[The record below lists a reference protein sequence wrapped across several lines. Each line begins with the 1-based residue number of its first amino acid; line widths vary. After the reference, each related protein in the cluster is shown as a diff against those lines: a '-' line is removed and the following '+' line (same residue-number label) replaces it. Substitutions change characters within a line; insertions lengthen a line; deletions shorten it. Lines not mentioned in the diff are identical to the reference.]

1 MDAGRLRNGIAASVA
16 LLMLSG
22 CASFS
27 SDGGFGAVEQAVSSR
42 AGQTTQWV
50 RSPDA
55 ADAVAT
61 RLAELLAK
69 PIDAD
74 AAVRIALLNNAGLQ
88 AEYAT
93 LGIAEAE
100 LVQASRW
107 RGPRLSFARL
117 VRGDELEIERGIFFD
132 VLGLLAI
139 PLSTKAQGER
149 FEATKLRA
157 AGAALRVAQE
167 ARKAWINAVAS
178 QQGVTYAMQVKD
190 AAEAG
195 AELGKRMAAAG
206 NWSSLAE
213 ANEKAFELDALAQL
227 ARARQVAL
235 AARERLIRALGL
247 ASGNDL
253 RLPERLPDVPPTLP
267 KPFPDV
273 EATNAAEMEVRALA
287 QRLDVQAARRDAEAL
302 AQSLGLARVTRYV
315 DLVELGFVRKTSAPG
330 LPQRGWELDIR
341 LPIFDFGEAK
351 TVRAESQYLQAFN
364 RARDTAVRARSEVRE
379 THGALRERFEL
390 ARHYRDDVLPLRK
403 RVSEEV
409 LLRYNGMLSSV
420 FDLLADARSQTAS
433 VMATLEAQR
442 DYWLAE
448 SDFQM
453 ALTGLSPG
461 GNEAAASGTAAA
473 SAAPAGGG
481 H

>member
-1 MDAGRLRNGIAASVA
+1 MAGRGIGNRTAAA
-16 LLMLSG
+16 AILLLLSA

-27 SDGGFGAVEQAVSSR
+27 PDGGFGTVEQAVSSR
-42 AGQTTQWV
+42 TGQTTQWV

-55 ADAVAT
+55 TDSVQARVTEMLARPINAD
-61 RLAELLAK
+61 
-69 PIDAD
+69 D
-74 AAVRIALLNNAGLQ
+74 AVRIALLNNAGLQ
-88 AEYAT
+88 AEYAS

-117 VRGDELEIERGIFFD
+117 TRGDELEIERGVFFD

-167 ARKAWINAVAS
+167 ARKAWINAVAA
-178 QQGVTYAMQVKD
+178 QQSVTYAMQVKD

-213 ANEKAFELDALAQL
+213 ANEKAFELDALAQV
-227 ARARQVAL
+227 ARARQVSL

-247 ASGNDL
+247 ASGRDL
-253 RLPERLPDVPPTLP
+253 RLPERLPDVPAVLP

-273 EATNAAEMEVRALA
+273 ESTDAAELEVRALA

-302 AQSLGLARVTRYV
+302 AQTLGLTRVTRYV
-315 DLVELGFVRKTSAPG
+315 DLVELGFVRKTSAPA

-341 LPIFDFGEAK
+341 LPLFDFGEAK

-390 ARHYRDDVLPLRK
+390 ARHYRDDVLPLRM

-420 FDLLADARSQTAS
+420 FDLLADARNQTAS
-433 VMATLEAQR
+433 VIATLAAQR

-461 GNEAAASGTAAA
+461 SNEASASGPASV
-473 SAAPAGGG
+473 SAAQSGGG

>member
-1 MDAGRLRNGIAASVA
+1 MPGSKCFSRIVTSVA
-16 LLMLSG
+16 LLLLSG

-27 SDGGFGAVEQAVSSR
+27 PDGGFGTVEQAVSSR
-42 AGQTTQWV
+42 TGQTTQWV

-55 ADAVAT
+55 GDSVQV
-61 RLAELLAK
+61 RVGELLAR
-69 PIDAD
+69 PISAD
-74 AAVRIALLNNAGLQ
+74 DAVRIALLNNAGLQ
-88 AEYAT
+88 ADYAS

-117 VRGDELEIERGIFFD
+117 TRGDELEIERGVFFD

-149 FEATKLRA
+149 FEAAKLRA

-167 ARKAWINAVAS
+167 ARKAWINAVAA
-178 QQGVTYAMQVKD
+178 QQSVTYAMQVKD

-213 ANEKAFELDALAQL
+213 ANEKAFELDALAQV
-227 ARARQVAL
+227 ARARQVSL

-247 ASGNDL
+247 ASGRDL
-253 RLPERLPDVPPTLP
+253 RLLVRLPDVPATLP
-267 KPFPDV
+267 RPFPDV
-273 EATNAAEMEVRALA
+273 ESTDAAEMEVRALA

-302 AQSLGLARVTRYV
+302 AQTLGLTRVTRYL
-315 DLVELGFVRKTSAPG
+315 DLVELGFVRKTSAPA

-351 TVRAESQYLQAFN
+351 SVRAESQYLQAFN
-364 RARDTAVRARSEVRE
+364 RARNTAVRARSEVRE
-379 THGALRERFEL
+379 MHGALRERFEL
-390 ARHYRDDVLPLRK
+390 ARHYRDDVLPLRM

-420 FDLLADARSQTAS
+420 FDLLADARNQTVS
-433 VMATLEAQR
+433 VIATLAAQR

-453 ALTGLSPG
+453 ALTGLSSG
-461 GNEAAASGTAAA
+461 GNEASASGPAAA
-473 SAAPAGGG
+473 SAAPSGGG

>member
-1 MDAGRLRNGIAASVA
+1 MLGSKCFSRIVTSAA
-16 LLMLSG
+16 LLLLSA

-27 SDGGFGAVEQAVSSR
+27 PDGGFGTVEQAVSSR
-42 AGQTTQWV
+42 TGQTTQWV

-55 ADAVAT
+55 GDSVQV
-61 RLAELLAK
+61 RVGELLTK
-69 PIDAD
+69 PILAD
-74 AAVRIALLNNAGLQ
+74 DAVRIALLNNAGLQ
-88 AEYAT
+88 AEYAS

-117 VRGDELEIERGIFFD
+117 TRGDELEIERGVFFD

-167 ARKAWINAVAS
+167 ARKAWINAVAA
-178 QQGVTYAMQVKD
+178 QQSVTYAMQVKD

-227 ARARQVAL
+227 ARARQVSL

-247 ASGNDL
+247 ASGRDL
-253 RLPERLPDVPPTLP
+253 RLPERLPDVPAGLP

-273 EATNAAEMEVRALA
+273 ESTDAAEMEVRALA

-302 AQSLGLARVTRYV
+302 AQTLGLTRVTRYL
-315 DLVELGFVRKTSAPG
+315 DLVELGFVRKTSAPA

-341 LPIFDFGEAK
+341 LPLFDFGEAK

-379 THGALRERFEL
+379 AHGALRERFEL
-390 ARHYRDDVLPLRK
+390 ARHYRDDVLPLRM

-420 FDLLADARSQTAS
+420 FDLLADARNQTVS
-433 VMATLEAQR
+433 VIATLAAQR

-453 ALTGLSPG
+453 ALTGLSSG
-461 GNEAAASGTAAA
+461 GNEASASGSAAA
-473 SAAPAGGG
+473 SAAPSAGG

>member
-1 MDAGRLRNGIAASVA
+1 MAAGYLRNRIAAGVT
-16 LLMLSG
+16 LLLLFG

-42 AGQTTQWV
+42 AGQGTQWL

-61 RLAELLAK
+61 RVAEMLAQPLG
-69 PIDAD
+69 PDD
-74 AAVRIALLNNAGLQ
+74 AVRIALLNNPALQ
-88 AEYAT
+88 AEYAS

-117 VRGDELEIERGIFFD
+117 TRGDELEIERGIFFD

-149 FEATKLRA
+149 FEAVKLRA

-167 ARKAWINAVAS
+167 ARKAWINAVAA
-178 QQGVTYAMQVKD
+178 QQSVTYAMQVKD

-227 ARARQVAL
+227 ARARQISL

-247 ASGNDL
+247 ASGKDL
-253 RLPERLPDVPPTLP
+253 RLPERLPDVPAALP

-273 EATNAAEMEVRALA
+273 ESTNAAEMEVRALA

-302 AQSLGLARVTRYV
+302 AQSLGLTRVMRYV
-315 DLVELGFVRKTSAPG
+315 DLVELGFVRKTSAPA

-351 TVRAESQYLQAFN
+351 TVRAENQYQQAFN
-364 RARDTAVRARSEVRE
+364 RARDSAVRARSEVRE

-390 ARHYRDDVLPLRK
+390 ARHYRDDVLPLRR

-433 VMATLEAQR
+433 VIATLQAQR

-461 GNEAAASGTAAA
+461 GSEAAASGSAAV
-473 SAAPAGGG
+473 SAAPSGGG

>member
-1 MDAGRLRNGIAASVA
+1 MPGSKCFSRIVTSAA
-16 LLMLSG
+16 LLLLSA

-27 SDGGFGAVEQAVSSR
+27 PDGGFGTVEQAVSSR
-42 AGQTTQWV
+42 TGQTTQWV

-55 ADAVAT
+55 GDSVQV
-61 RLAELLAK
+61 RVGELLTK
-69 PIDAD
+69 PILAD
-74 AAVRIALLNNAGLQ
+74 DAVRIALLNNAGLQ
-88 AEYAT
+88 ADYAS

-117 VRGDELEIERGIFFD
+117 TRGDELEIERGIFFD

-157 AGAALRVAQE
+157 AGAALRVTQE
-167 ARKAWINAVAS
+167 ARKAWINAVAA
-178 QQGVTYAMQVKD
+178 QQSVTYAMQVKD

-213 ANEKAFELDALAQL
+213 ANEKAFELDALAQV
-227 ARARQVAL
+227 ARARQVSL

-247 ASGNDL
+247 ASGKDL
-253 RLPERLPDVPPTLP
+253 RLPARLPDVPSTLP

-273 EATNAAEMEVRALA
+273 ESTDAAEMEVRALA

-302 AQSLGLARVTRYV
+302 AQTLGLTRVTRYL
-315 DLVELGFVRKTSAPG
+315 DLVELGFVRKTSAPA

-341 LPIFDFGEAK
+341 LPLFDFGEAK

-379 THGALRERFEL
+379 AHGALRERFEL
-390 ARHYRDDVLPLRK
+390 ARHYRDDVLPLRM

-420 FDLLADARSQTAS
+420 FDLLADARNQTVS
-433 VMATLEAQR
+433 VIATLAAQR

-448 SDFQM
+448 ADFQM

-461 GNEAAASGTAAA
+461 SNEASASGPAAA
-473 SAAPAGGG
+473 SAAPSGGG